1 MKSFY
6 YNDPPRVLL
15 LALGY
20 VSTRM
25 AIRDT
30 EGVWTDSLN
39 WDDGLFPDVPD
50 DDAQPNCY
58 FCELPMYTLPRQD
71 KQMGI
76 GGGTY
81 NDVCRTCA
89 LYEWGS

>member
-6 YNDPPRVLL
+6 YNDPPRVLSL
-15 LALGY
+15 ELCA
-20 VSTRM
+20 STP
-25 AIRDT
+25 IDD
-30 EGVWTDSLN
+30 DSY
-39 WDDGLFPDVPD
+39 PDVPN

-58 FCELPMYTLPRQD
+58 FCELPMYTLPRQN
-71 KQMGI
+71 KNMGI

-89 LYEWGS
+89 LYEWGC